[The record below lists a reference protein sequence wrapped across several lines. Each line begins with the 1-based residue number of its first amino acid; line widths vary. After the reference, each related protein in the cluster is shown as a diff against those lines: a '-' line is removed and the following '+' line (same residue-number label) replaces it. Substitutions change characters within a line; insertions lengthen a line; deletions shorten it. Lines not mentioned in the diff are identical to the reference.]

1 MKDVYTI
8 IENEN
13 LERAIWLRIG
23 VAFVNRDESLSVILD
38 CLPLNG
44 RLHIR
49 ERKENQEKN
58 EENGTG

>member
-13 LERAIWLRIG
+13 LERGIWLRIG
-23 VAFVNRDESLSVILD
+23 AAFENRDDSLSVILD

-49 ERKENQEKN
+49 ERRDSQKKN
-58 EENGTG
+58 EENGSE